1 MLNEMERKVHE
12 AYGMFADLKAVQC
25 AHVLILINTITC
37 RRNESVK
44 LEWAINGLNGH
55 NPQQRFN
62 CLNFEH
68 CRFRLTTCR
77 RLIFNHSIL
86 PADASF
92 KDLEANIRNSRLS
105 SQVALPFVSQT
116 LLTTNLTTRP
126 RINYDHG
133 NPQLLQLE
141 EVQRW
146 KRRRRRDATDVEAP
160 SDQDPRCTGFVQSA
174 VINTPPTGS
183 KDHSSAS
190 MVSSLFGRT
199 QKRSK
204 EYRFQTPNYPDFF
217 PHDMQCIKIISAPS
231 KDHRILLNFRGLWE
245 LEKEPHCTCD
255 FLEVRDGAFGFSP
268 LLGRYC
274 GRQLPNVGEG
284 IQSTGPY
291 MWLRFR
297 SDSTLAHRGFQAVY
311 RFFQVEHAAYQTLAV
326 SACRS
331 QFKQFL
337 VFKAERL
344 TRMRT

>member
-1 MLNEMERKVHE
+1 MLICI
-12 AYGMFADLKAVQC
+12 QPP
-25 AHVLILINTITC
+25 
-37 RRNESVK
+37 S
-44 LEWAINGLNGH
+44 AIVVRDH
-55 NPQQRFN
+55 PQQAHPSLF
-62 CLNFEH
+62 
-68 CRFRLTTCR
+68 T
-77 RLIFNHSIL
+77 S
-86 PADASF
+86 A
-92 KDLEANIRNSRLS
+92 
-105 SQVALPFVSQT
+105 Q
-116 LLTTNLTTRP
+116 TTNLTTRLWT
-126 RINYDHG
+126 NYDHG
-133 NPQLLQLE
+133 NPQLLRLE
-141 EVQRW
+141 HMQRW
-146 KRRRRRDATDVEAP
+146 KRRRRRDVTDVEAP
-160 SDQDPRCTGFVQSA
+160 SDQDPRCTGFVQSTI
-174 VINTPPTGS
+174 INAPPIGS
-183 KDHSSAS
+183 KDHPSTS

-311 RFFQVEHAAYQTLAV
+311 RFFQVEQAAHQTLVV
-326 SACRS
+326 SACCS
-331 QFKQFL
+331 QFKQFVVL
-337 VFKAERL
+337 KAERL
-344 TRMRT
+344 TRVKTEHRPSDQTDT